1 MLPWAVIDR
10 RHFHHSTPIVSSLH
24 PQRPCVRFKLSPKSL
39 PHNTFADPHPLNL
52 YATIFYKNCRG
63 RVLDSGL
70 ATRHS
75 SLVTALKSFPF
86 ILLRTLWHD
95 AKLKPFLFKRFRTLY
110 PKTPGVGVSLPF
122 GQVAERSARCWQTTL
137 N

>member
-1 MLPWAVIDR
+1 VLPWAVSDR
-10 RHFHHSTPIVSSLH
+10 RHFRHSTPIVSSLH
-24 PQRPCVRFKLSPKSL
+24 PQRLCVRFRLSPKSL

-95 AKLKPFLFKRFRTLY
+95 ANSSRFFSSASELFTPKHRGWGY
-110 PKTPGVGVSLPF
+110 PSHLGKSRRGAPG
-122 GQVAERSARCWQTTL
+122 
-137 N
+137 

>member
-10 RHFHHSTPIVSSLH
+10 RHFRHSPPIGSSLR
-24 PQRPCVRFKLSPKSL
+24 PQRLCVRFRLSPKSL

-52 YATIFYKNCRG
+52 YATIFYGNCGG

-75 SLVTALKSFPF
+75 SLLTSLKSFPF
-86 ILLRTLWHD
+86 TLLRTLWHG
-95 AKLKPFLFKRFRTLY
+95 AKPNSFLSSASELFTPKHPGWGY
-110 PKTPGVGVSLPF
+110 PSQLGTSRRGAACASKL
-122 GQVAERSARCWQTTL
+122 R
-137 N
+137 